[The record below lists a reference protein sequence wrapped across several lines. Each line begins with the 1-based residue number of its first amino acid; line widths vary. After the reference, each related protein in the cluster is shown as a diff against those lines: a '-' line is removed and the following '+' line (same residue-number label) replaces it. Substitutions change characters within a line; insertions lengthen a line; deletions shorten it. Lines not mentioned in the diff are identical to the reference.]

1 MSRTGRPVGRIM
13 QRFPCLSGDE
23 PDLEAELCKW
33 KLFSP
38 RERG

>member
-13 QRFPCLSGDE
+13 QRFPCVSGDE
-23 PDLEAELCKW
+23 PPDGKRNERIDE
-33 KLFSP
+33 FFP

>member
-13 QRFPCLSGDE
+13 QRFPCVSGDE
-23 PDLEAELCKW
+23 PFLYGSFDRYLGVSL
-33 KLFSP
+33 

>member
-13 QRFPCLSGDE
+13 QRFPCVSGDE
-23 PDLEAELCKW
+23 PVNAIAGGTKET
-33 KLFSP
+33 FSP